1 MTALVREFTPTLYAA
16 PNLWQQLG
24 IAERGPKL
32 YQVLHEGFSYSVF
45 DKLATLSMLD
55 KKQLAQVCQLAPAT
69 LARREKLGKFT
80 QEESDRLHRFATVL
94 VAANALFDQDMVATK
109 RWLTEPVYGLGD
121 KAPLDMLA
129 TSAETQAILDL
140 IGRLEH
146 GVFA

>member
-1 MTALVREFTPTLYAA
+1 MIALVREFTPTLYTT

-32 YQVLHEGFSYSVF
+32 YQALHEGFSYSVF
-45 DKLATLSMLD
+45 DKLAAVSTLD

-69 LARREKLGKFT
+69 LARRAKIGKFT
-80 QEESDRLHRFATVL
+80 QDESDRLFRFATVL
-94 VAANALFDQDMVATK
+94 VAASALFNDNMTATK

-121 KAPLDMLA
+121 KMPLAMLA

>member
-16 PNLWQQLG
+16 PSLWQQLG

-32 YQVLHEGFSYSVF
+32 YQALHDGFVYKVF
-45 DKLATLSMLD
+45 DQLAAVSALD
-55 KKQLAQVCQLAPAT
+55 KKQLAKVCQLAPAT
-69 LARREKLGKFT
+69 LARRARSGKFT
-80 QEESDRLHRFATVL
+80 QDESDRLYRFATVL
-94 VAANALFDQDMVATK
+94 VATSALFDNDLAATK

-121 KAPLDMLA
+121 KTPLDMLA
-129 TSAETQAILDL
+129 TSAETQAVLDL

>member
-1 MTALVREFTPTLYAA
+1 MTALVREFTPTLYTT

-32 YQVLHEGFSYSVF
+32 YQALHDGLSYSVF
-45 DKLATLSMLD
+45 DKLAAVSTLD

-69 LARREKLGKFT
+69 LARRAKSGKFT
-80 QEESDRLHRFATVL
+80 QEESDRLFRFATVL
-94 VAANALFDQDMVATK
+94 VAASELFNDDMTATK
-109 RWLTEPVYGLGD
+109 RWLIEPVYGLGD
-121 KAPLDMLA
+121 KMPLAMLA

>member
-1 MTALVREFTPTLYAA
+1 MTALVREFTPSLYTT

-32 YQVLHEGFSYSVF
+32 YQALHDGFSYAVF
-45 DKLATLSMLD
+45 DKLAAVSTLD

-69 LARREKLGKFT
+69 LARRAKSSKFT
-80 QEESDRLHRFATVL
+80 QEESDRLFRFATVL
-94 VAANALFDQDMVATK
+94 VAACALFNEDMTATK

-121 KAPLDMLA
+121 KTPLEMLV
-129 TSAETQAILDL
+129 TSAETQAVLDL

>member
-1 MTALVREFTPTLYAA
+1 MTALVREFTPALYTP

-32 YQVLHEGFSYSVF
+32 YQALHAGFSYSIF
-45 DKLATLSMLD
+45 DKLSLVSMLD

-69 LARREKLGKFT
+69 LARRAKLGKFT
-80 QEESDRLHRFATVL
+80 QDESDRLHRFATVL

-129 TSAETQAILDL
+129 TSAETQAVLDL

>member
-1 MTALVREFTPTLYAA
+1 MTALVREFTPTLYSA

-32 YQVLHEGFSYSVF
+32 YQALHEGFSYSVF
-45 DKLATLSMLD
+45 DKLATVSMLD

-69 LARREKLGKFT
+69 LARRAKLGKFT

-94 VAANALFDQDMVATK
+94 VAANALFDNDMPATK

>member
-1 MTALVREFTPTLYAA
+1 MTALVREFTPTLYTP

-32 YQVLHEGFSYSVF
+32 YQALHEGFSYSIF
-45 DKLATLSMLD
+45 DKVSLVSMLD

-69 LARREKLGKFT
+69 LARRAKLGKFT
-80 QEESDRLHRFATVL
+80 REESDRLHRFATVL
-94 VAANALFDQDMVATK
+94 VAANTLFDKDMLATK

-129 TSAETQAILDL
+129 TSAETQAVLDL

>member
-1 MTALVREFTPTLYAA
+1 MTALVREFTPSFYQS
-16 PNLWQQLG
+16 PSLWQQLG

-32 YQVLHEGFSYSVF
+32 YQALHEGFSYSVF
-45 DKLATLSMLD
+45 DKLSSVSMLD

-69 LARREKLGKFT
+69 LARRAKLGKFT
-80 QEESDRLHRFATVL
+80 QDESDRLYRFATVL
-94 VAANALFDQDMVATK
+94 VAANALFDKDKIATK

>member
-1 MTALVREFTPTLYAA
+1 MTALVREFTPTPDTA

-32 YQVLHEGFSYSVF
+32 YQALHEGFNYSIF
-45 DKLATLSMLD
+45 DKLSLVSMLD

-69 LARREKLGKFT
+69 LARRAKLGKFT

-94 VAANALFDQDMVATK
+94 VAANTLFDTDMAATK